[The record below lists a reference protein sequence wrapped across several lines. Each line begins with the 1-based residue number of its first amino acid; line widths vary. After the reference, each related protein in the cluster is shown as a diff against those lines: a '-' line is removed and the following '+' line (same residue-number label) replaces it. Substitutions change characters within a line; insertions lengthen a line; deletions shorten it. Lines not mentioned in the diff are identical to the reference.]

1 MTDLVLVRHGETAWH
16 AENRYAGVSEVE
28 LSSSGRAQ
36 AAELAMWASSAGL
49 SAVWSSPQGRAL
61 ATATACADLAGLPL
75 QVDSSLRELDF
86 GQAEGLTAQ
95 EMRERLPEALAAFSI
110 DPVADHLPGGEDPA
124 EAAARFVACLRDIAG
139 AQEGRVL
146 VVAHNTVIRL
156 ALCRLLGVP
165 LRDYRR
171 LLPTVGNCT
180 LTEIRMTD
188 GPPAL
193 LRFNVPVG

>member
-1 MTDLVLVRHGETAWH
+1 MTDLVLVRHGETVWH

-75 QVDSSLRELDF
+75 QVDARLRELDF
-86 GQAEGLTAQ
+86 GEGEGLTAQ
-95 EMRERLPEALAAFSI
+95 DMRERFPEALDAYRV
-110 DPVADHLPGGEDPA
+110 DPVENHLPGGEDPV

-139 AQEGRVL
+139 PQEGRVL

-156 ALCRLLGVP
+156 ALCQLLGVP
-165 LRDYRR
+165 LREYRR
-171 LLPTVGNCT
+171 LFPAIGNCS

-188 GPPAL
+188 GRSAL
-193 LRFNVPVG
+193 LRLNAAI